1 MAKRKSGKS
10 AAQSRNA
17 FIRSVFDAVANEGR
31 QIREEER
38 KNRYRSYDHSVSARS
53 HENGCE
59 STRSPHSVTNDS
71 QDNASQNFTA
81 AKSGYANIPTY
92 TSPSFVGPVLDQGNP
107 QTGYNYQQGYSGTY
121 PYQHQN
127 QNYWNASPYNYQE
140 QTYGTSAHNY
150 ESSMAYQQWSN
161 AQNSNP
167 QYGYQYPAGYS
178 AYAQQQQ
185 YQPTP
190 PQIRNPFAPP
200 PPARPQYASQNPQQ
214 DPEEEAQ
221 IAQWQAQYAP
231 PDPYEKSRKGPKGEK
246 GENPNFTNIGVRQ
259 PPVQGSGEN
268 GDSSV
273 KGGSDEKKRTVV
285 RKGGGET
292 WEDDTLLEWDPTQ
305 FRIMVG
311 NLAGEVTDDSL
322 FKAFAQYGPSKARVV
337 RDKRTT
343 KSKGFGFVAFT
354 DGDLGFK
361 AAREM
366 TGKYIGS
373 HPVTIER
380 SKTDVR
386 PVSKKD
392 KHKHN
397 NKNKDKGSKGG
408 DQLRANTGAHIEK
421 KPVKNP
427 AGYKVLG

>member
-1 MAKRKSGKS
+1 MARKKS
-10 AAQSRNA
+10 RKNTASHSSFVQDI
-17 FIRSVFDAVANEGR
+17 FEKVADESR
-31 QIREEER
+31 QIREGRR
-38 KNRYRSYDHSVSARS
+38 KGSDNSSGISVSLSRKVRVS
-53 HENGCE
+53 E
-59 STRSPHSVTNDS
+59 SEFPICHKHLLMTLIQSANTAGDGAYGKL
-71 QDNASQNFTA
+71 ASQISSNPYGSTLDNVNSQA
-81 AKSGYANIPTY
+81 A
-92 TSPSFVGPVLDQGNP
+92 
-107 QTGYNYQQGYSGTY
+107 YNYRQGYIGY
-121 PYQHQN
+121 YQQPHQA
-127 QNYWNASPYNYQE
+127 QNYFTQGSYNYPQ
-140 QTYGTSAHNY
+140 QSYNPYGQAGDP
-150 ESSMAYQQWSN
+150 SMAYSQWGNSQQT
-161 AQNSNP
+161 NP
-167 QYGYQYPAGYS
+167 QYGYQYPPGYD

-200 PPARPQYASQNPQQ
+200 PPARSQYTAQNAQH
-214 DPEEEAQ
+214 DPEYEAQ
-221 IAQWQAQYAP
+221 LAQWQSTYAP
-231 PDPYEKSRKGPKGEK
+231 PDPYEKGKKGGKGDK
-246 GENPNFTNIGVRQ
+246 GENSNLTNVGFRQGPN
-259 PPVQGSGEN
+259 QGSAETGGANAN
-268 GDSSV
+268 GST
-273 KGGSDEKKRTVV
+273 DEKKKTVV

-354 DGDLGFK
+354 DGELGFK

-380 SKTDVR
+380 AKTDVR
-386 PVSKKD
+386 PVTKKD
-392 KHKHN
+392 KNKH
-397 NKNKDKGSKGG
+397 KNKDKGGKG

-427 AGYKVLG
+427 SGYKILG